1 MNERFILHSDAN
13 SFYASVEML
22 LNPDLR
28 GKPVAVCGSTE
39 ERHGIVLA
47 KSELAK
53 KAGVKTGQ
61 ANWEARQACPD
72 LVVVPP
78 QYDQYCK
85 FSKLLRNIYLRYTDL
100 VEPYGMDECWLDV
113 THSRNL
119 HGDGVKIAEEIRSTV
134 KRELGLTVSIGVSF
148 NKIFAKLGSD
158 MKKPDAV
165 TVLPKDDWQSRI
177 WPLPVSELLYVGRAT
192 ARKLISR
199 NVLTIGDLAKT
210 DPELLQGWFGKNG
223 IMLWCFANGKDM
235 SRVMPDGYEAPIQSV
250 GHGITCSCDLQSNDE
265 VWKVMLELSQD
276 IGHRLRS
283 YNLAA
288 KGVRLAVRG
297 NDLYGQQYQ
306 TQMLYPSQSPLEI
319 AQAARLLFAKR
330 YGWGTPVRAV
340 CVTGINLISNN
351 YPVQIDVFG
360 DEVKRLR
367 RQKLEDCIDEIRGRF
382 GKRAIVAAA
391 LMGDLHMPQDGRHEV
406 TMPGMMYT

>member
-1 MNERFILHSDAN
+1 MKERYILHSDAN
-13 SFYASVEML
+13 CFYASVEML

-28 GKPVAVCGSTE
+28 GKAVAVCGSTE

-53 KAGVKTGQ
+53 KAGVKTGM
-61 ANWEARQACPD
+61 ANWEARQACPG
-72 LVVVPP
+72 LIVVPP

-113 THSRNL
+113 THSGRI
-119 HGDGVKIAEEIRSTV
+119 HGDGVKIAEEIRAAV
-134 KRELGLTVSIGVSF
+134 KEELGLTVSIGVSF

-158 MKKPDAV
+158 MKKPDAI
-165 TVLPKDDWQSRI
+165 TVLPQSDWQSRI
-177 WPLPVSELLYVGRAT
+177 WPLPVSELLFVGHAT
-192 ARKLISR
+192 TRKLINR

-210 DPELLQGWFGKNG
+210 DPELLHGWFGKNG
-223 IMLWCFANGKDM
+223 IMLWRFANGY
-235 SRVMPDGYEAPIQSV
+235 SAPIKSV
-250 GHGITCSCDLQSNDE
+250 GHGITCSCDLHSNDD

-283 YNLAA
+283 YGLAA

-297 NDLYGQQYQ
+297 NDLGGRQYQ
-306 TQMLYPSQSPLEI
+306 VQMRYPSQSPMEI
-319 AQAARLLFAKR
+319 AQAARLLFANR
-330 YGWGTPVRAV
+330 YGWETPVRAV
-340 CVTGINLISNN
+340 CVTGINLIPNN
-351 YPVQIDVFG
+351 YPVQLDVFG
-360 DEVKRLR
+360 DETRRMR

-382 GKRAIVAAA
+382 GKHSIFSAS
-391 LMGDLHMPQDGRHEV
+391 LMGDLHMPGDGRHEV
-406 TMPGMMYT
+406 TMPGMMYM